1 MTIDDAAPT
10 LRDARVWLRACILE
24 DAPALFDA
32 HGDEAAHRYWSS
44 PALRSVEETRAYIA
58 DTLTMADGRVW
69 AVTEDGGEALG
80 RIGLFHVRQG
90 VAEIGLILRRSAQGR
105 GLMSGAVRLVC
116 AHAFTRLGYHRIVA
130 DIDPDNAASIALFAR
145 CGFQRE
151 GLLRAN
157 WITHLG
163 VRDTALYAL
172 VRSDATPGSAAP

>member
-1 MTIDDAAPT
+1 MTAEAAAPI
-10 LRDARVWLRACILE
+10 LRDTRVWLRACTPD
-24 DAPALFDA
+24 DAPALFLA
-32 HGDEAAHRYWSS
+32 HGDEAAHRYWST
-44 PALRSVEETRAYIA
+44 PALRSVEQTRAYIA

-105 GLMSGAVRLVC
+105 GLMGPAVGLVC
-116 AHAFTRLGYHRIVA
+116 GHAFTQLGYHRIVA
-130 DIDPDNAASIALFAR
+130 DIDPDNAASIALFER

-151 GLLRAN
+151 GVLRAN

-172 VRSDATPGSAAP
+172 VRGDAAPESAAP

>member
-1 MTIDDAAPT
+1 MAIDDAAPI
-10 LRDARVWLRACILE
+10 LRDARVWLRACTPD
-24 DAPALFDA
+24 DAAALFAA
-32 HGDEAAHRYWSS
+32 HGDEAAHRFWSS
-44 PALRSVEETRAYIA
+44 PALRSVEETHAYIKE
-58 DTLTMADGRVW
+58 TLAMACGRVW

-105 GLMSGAVRLVC
+105 GLMGAAVRLVC
-116 AHAFTRLGYHRIVA
+116 AHAFAQLGYHRIVA
-130 DIDPDNAASIALFAR
+130 DIDPENAASIALFER

-163 VRDTALYAL
+163 MRDTALYAL
-172 VRSDATPGSAAP
+172 VRDDAAPRSGAP